1 MCGDLFI
8 STWGELK
15 PRGWMR
21 SVKESVRVYVAEWED
36 RRAGGIRKAPT
47 PKGRAKRQK
56 VEWWSSGVGWRKVG
70 SQCLMGTE
78 FQFCKIKRALEMD
91 GGDGCTTIWMYL
103 MLLSCRVKNGKF
115 YVMCTWPQLFFYVHL
130 TFLIFNLI
138 FILYWSI
145 VDLKC
150 CVSLGVQQS
159 ESVIHI
165 HISILFQILSR
176 IGYYRILS
184 RVPCAIL

>member
-1 MCGDLFI
+1 MALYYHLHAAQEAACIISLFN
-8 STWGELK
+8 
-15 PRGWMR
+15 
-21 SVKESVRVYVAEWED
+21 SVSFLLCLI
-36 RRAGGIRKAPT
+36 AG
-47 PKGRAKRQK
+47 AKNNL
-56 VEWWSSGVGWRKVG
+56 GV
-70 SQCLMGTE
+70 
-78 FQFCKIKRALEMD
+78 FF
-91 GGDGCTTIWMYL
+91 
-103 MLLSCRVKNGKF
+103 LLCNPQIGHFGKF
-115 YVMCTWPQLFFYVHL
+115 KGHFYNNKINNREFKGPYMC